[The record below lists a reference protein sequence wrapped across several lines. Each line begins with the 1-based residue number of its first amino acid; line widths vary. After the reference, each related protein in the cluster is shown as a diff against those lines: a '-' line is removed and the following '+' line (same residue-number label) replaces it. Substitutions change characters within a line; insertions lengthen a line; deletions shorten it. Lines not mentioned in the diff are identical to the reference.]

1 MTTYWQRLADRTN
14 QRGTLC
20 VGIDPHPGLLKAWG
34 LDVNAAGLETFA
46 RHVVEVLGERVAV
59 FKPQSAFFEAHGS
72 AGVAVLERV
81 LADIAGAGALSLL
94 DVKRG
99 DIGSTMAAY
108 ADAYLADGSPLAA
121 DAITVSPYLGF
132 GSLQPAFDRA
142 HATGRG
148 VYVLARTSNPEGHE
162 VQLALGEDREGSVAQ
177 EIIDAAA
184 RANRESGRHAIGLVV
199 GGTHDDLG
207 CDLSEFN
214 ASILVPGIGFQG
226 GRIDDLP
233 EIFGS
238 AVELTLPSVSRDVI
252 AAGPAAAALHERVDR
267 LLVAPL

>member
-1 MTTYWQRLADRTN
+1 M
-14 QRGTLC
+14 
-20 VGIDPHPGLLKAWG
+20 
-34 LDVNAAGLETFA
+34 
-46 RHVVEVLGERVAV
+46 
-59 FKPQSAFFEAHGS
+59 
-72 AGVAVLERV
+72 
-81 LADIAGAGALSLL
+81 
-94 DVKRG
+94 
-99 DIGSTMAAY
+99 
-108 ADAYLADGSPLAA
+108 
-121 DAITVSPYLGF
+121 
-132 GSLQPAFDRA
+132 
-142 HATGRG
+142 
-148 VYVLARTSNPEGHE
+148 
-162 VQLALGEDREGSVAQ
+162 
-177 EIIDAAA
+177 
-184 RANRESGRHAIGLVV
+184 V